1 MIRYDIS
8 PPVSPATAVWP
19 GSLPLERRMEK
30 SLDDGDGYDLSTV
43 VSTVHIGAHAD
54 APGHFGPGRPGID
67 AVDPDHYLGPCRVV
81 HTHVG
86 RRGLIGPDQLP
97 GPVDAPRLLF
107 RTDTFPD
114 PERFTE
120 DFAAFTPE
128 LVDAAADAG
137 VVLLGIDTP
146 SVDPFESTEVP
157 THRRMLHRDV
167 LGLEGLDLSAVPAG
181 RYTLVALPLRLVG
194 FDASPVRAVLLDP

>member
-1 MIRYDIS
+1 
-8 PPVSPATAVWP
+8 
-19 GSLPLERRMEK
+19 MEK

-54 APGHFGPGRPGID
+54 APGHFGAGRAGID
-67 AVDPDHYLGPCRVV
+67 EVDPNRYLGPCRVV
-81 HTHVG
+81 HADVG
-86 RRGLIGPDQLP
+86 RHGLIRSDDLP
-97 GPVDAPRLLF
+97 ASIDAPRILF

-114 PERFTE
+114 PDRFTD
-120 DFAAFTPE
+120 DFASFAPD

-137 VVLLGIDTP
+137 VVLMGIDTP
-146 SVDPFESTEVP
+146 SIDPFESTEVP
-157 THRRMLHRDV
+157 SHHRMLERDV
-167 LGLEGLDLSAVPAG
+167 VGLEGLDLIAVPEG

>member
-1 MIRYDIS
+1 
-8 PPVSPATAVWP
+8 
-19 GSLPLERRMEK
+19 MEK

-54 APGHFGPGRPGID
+54 APSHFGPGRPGID
-67 AVDPDHYLGPCRVV
+67 AVDPNRYLGPCRVV
-81 HTHVG
+81 HAEVG
-86 RRGLIGPDQLP
+86 PRGLIGPDVLP
-97 GPVDAPRLLF
+97 APIDAPRLLF

-114 PERFTE
+114 PDVFTE
-120 DFAAFTPE
+120 DFAAFAPE
-128 LVDAAADAG
+128 LVDTAADAG
-137 VVLLGIDTP
+137 VVLMGIDTP

-157 THRRMLHRDV
+157 THHRMLQRDV
-167 LGLEGLDLSAVPAG
+167 VGLEGLDLTGVAPG

>member
-8 PPVSPATAVWP
+8 PPLSPATAVWP
-19 GSLPLERRMEK
+19 GSLPLERQMEK
-30 SLDDGDGYDLSTV
+30 SLADGDGYDLSTL

-54 APGHFGPGRPGID
+54 APGHFGPGRAGIG
-67 AVDPDHYLGPCRVV
+67 AVDPNHYLGPCQVI
-81 HTHVG
+81 HADVG
-86 RRGLIGPDQLP
+86 RRGLIRPDALP
-97 GPVDAPRLLF
+97 SPIDAPRLLF

-114 PERFTE
+114 ADHFTR
-120 DFAAFTPE
+120 DFASFTPE

-137 VVLLGIDTP
+137 VVLMGIDTP
-146 SVDPFESTEVP
+146 SVDPFDSTDVP
-157 THRRMLHRDV
+157 THLRMLERDV
-167 LGLEGLDLSAVPAG
+167 LGLEGLDLAAVPEG

>member
-8 PPVSPATAVWP
+8 PPLSPATAVWP
-19 GSLPLERRMEK
+19 GSRPLRREVEK
-30 SLDDGDGYDLSTV
+30 ALDRGDGYDLSNV
-43 VSTVHIGAHAD
+43 ISTVHIGAHAD
-54 APGHFGPGRPGID
+54 APSHFGPGRETID
-67 AVDPDHYLGPCRVV
+67 AVDPDRYLGPCRVIQAAFD
-81 HTHVG
+81 H
-86 RRGLIGPDQLP
+86 RGLIGPDTLP
-97 GPVDAPRLLF
+97 PALDVPRLLF

-137 VVLLGIDTP
+137 GTLMGIDTP
-146 SVDPFESTEVP
+146 SVDPFDSTEVP
-157 THRRMLHRDV
+157 SHRRMLARDV
-167 LGLEGLDLSAVPAG
+167 VGLEGLDLHAVPPG
-181 RYTLVALPLRLVG
+181 RYQLVALPLRLVG